1 MKTNRRVWGVIMLCF
16 TTFLVVGLFALPT
29 RPATAAEALKQQ
41 ELVDKARVTFDIF
54 MADPDM
60 TWLQRHM
67 GDAKGLLIV
76 PSLVKAGFVWGGS
89 GGKGVLLGRD
99 EKTGEWSEPAF
110 YSMGSVSWGLQI
122 GVQKAEVIMLVR
134 SQRGMESL
142 YRSSVKLGGDTSV
155 AAGPVGVG
163 AAIRN
168 VTADI
173 ISFTRAKGAFAGLSL
188 EGAVVKT
195 SNKSNSAYYGK
206 SVRPVDI
213 LVRRDASNPQSAEL
227 RRALTKASRAAQKE
241 PISQTEGHYY
251 EVRRGDTIYG
261 IAKKHGLSVDELC
274 SLNNITKDQTIYPG
288 QKILV
293 TPGG

>member
-1 MKTNRRVWGVIMLCF
+1 MKGNHKVSGIKLV
-16 TTFLVVGLFALPT
+16 FLTSVLVAGLFALLTTPT
-29 RPATAAEALKQQ
+29 IAADVSKQQ

-67 GDAKGLLIV
+67 KDAKGVLIV

-89 GGKGVLLGRD
+89 GGRGVLLGRD
-99 EKTGEWSEPAF
+99 EKTGEWSQPAF

-134 SQRGMESL
+134 TQRGMESL
-142 YRSSVKLGGDTSV
+142 LRTSVKLGGDTSV

-163 AAIRN
+163 AAIRS

-195 SNKSNSAYYGK
+195 NDKYSDAYYGK
-206 SVRPVDI
+206 SARPVDI
-213 LVRRDASNPQSAEL
+213 LVRHDVSNPQSAEL
-227 RRALTKASRAAQKE
+227 RAAVAKA
-241 PISQTEGHYY
+241 
-251 EVRRGDTIYG
+251 
-261 IAKKHGLSVDELC
+261 AK
-274 SLNNITKDQTIYPG
+274 QP
-288 QKILV
+288 
-293 TPGG
+293 